1 MLVMD
6 TSYKFTSNL
15 NIKRGGNIMNGSQ
28 GIQPTVELA
37 TTNGGNGG
45 FAYPYPVYPMMGG
58 NGGFGGFGSDSAIWL
73 IVLLALIWG
82 NGNGNGFGG
91 FGGNSFDNGYAWLSN
106 GQKDIMTNT
115 NNGFDTLHLS
125 NQLEGTR
132 DGIYSL
138 SNQLCN
144 CCADINGNISNG
156 FFNAEI
162 AAANRQMADMNQ
174 NFSNQIATLNGF
186 NNLGSRLDDCCCENR
201 LGIANLTSTILAE
214 NCADRAALSDGVR
227 DIITNQTANTQRIL
241 DQLCNDK
248 IDAKNEKISDLQREI
263 LMKDLQASQIA
274 QTADLRANNATVANQ
289 LVSELRS
296 CPIPSQP
303 VYGNQPIFTCQP
315 NYGCGC
321 GYNTTSQFI

>member
-1 MLVMD
+1 
-6 TSYKFTSNL
+6 
-15 NIKRGGNIMNGSQ
+15 MNGNS
-28 GIQPTVELA
+28 GIVPTVDLA
-37 TTNGGNGG
+37 TNNNSG
-45 FAYPYPVYPMMGG
+45 FAYPYPVMTGGFG
-58 NGGFGGFGSDSAIWL
+58 NGGFGGFGGDGAIWL

-82 NGNGNGFGG
+82 NNGNGNGGF

-144 CCADINGNISNG
+144 CCSDMQQTVSNG
-156 FFNAEI
+156 FYNAEI
-162 AAANRQMADMNQ
+162 SANNRQMADMNQ
-174 NFSNQIATLNGF
+174 MF
-186 NNLGSRLDDCCCENR
+186 NLSSQLANCCCENR
-201 LGIANLTSTILAE
+201 LATANLTATVLSE
-214 NCADRAALSDGVR
+214 NCADRQALSEGVR

-248 IDAKNEKISDLQREI
+248 IDAKNEKITDLQREI

-274 QTADLRANNATVANQ
+274 QTAQLRAGQEREVDALYDRLSN
-289 LVSELRS
+289 
-296 CPIPSQP
+296 CPVPSTP
-303 VYGNQPIFTCQP
+303 VYGRIPIFTC
-315 NYGCGC
+315 NGNNGCGC
-321 GYNTTSQFI
+321 GNFTTSQFI